1 MLYDIT
7 LDINFLSDEVQES
20 IDMIGAS
27 QEDLEIIMQFRNL
40 LSRCG
45 CSNVLLDTHLNDL
58 YDSEDPAEP
67 AEPAPKNPEEPVSQG
82 EGQKKV
88 ALDGSFEQ
96 IKNSAATK
104 QKIWNFTK
112 LIPEG
117 KNDVSYNAQRLLL
130 TAATGLVLNDSKLE
144 AEKKTFDAVKE
155 ILRKDIGERDKLFDA
170 EVLGAAQKVA
180 TDAYAS
186 FAQGSD
192 ALKNAAKNAL
202 LEKLA

>member
-7 LDINFLSDEVQES
+7 LDINFLSDEAQES

-45 CSNVLLDTHLNDL
+45 CNNVLLDTHLNDL
-58 YDSEDPAEP
+58 YDSEEPAEP

-117 KNDVSYNAQRLLL
+117 KNDASYNAQRLLL

-155 ILRKDIGERDKLFDA
+155 ILRKDIGELDKLFDA